1 MRGIRLTVFR
11 AWTKTLSEKYV
22 CQCYVWDDELK
33 MLRWGGK
40 DLPTESDM
48 LMRCG
53 WIDRA
58 SRIEL
63 WAFSRAALA
72 IVVATVVATIVK
84 I

>member
-1 MRGIRLTVFR
+1 MG
-11 AWTKTLSEKYV
+11 
-22 CQCYVWDDELK
+22 D
-33 MLRWGGK
+33 K

-48 LMRCG
+48 LMRGG
-53 WIDRA
+53 WIDGA

-72 IVVATVVATIVK
+72 IVVATVVATVVK